1 MRIKNLQLTNWRN
14 HDKFNFDFNGVT
26 ILVGSNASGKT
37 NFLEAI
43 YFLACGRSFRTKDEN
58 LVAWGA
64 DFARISA
71 DIEKK
76 DNKEDLLVVLEK
88 HEKVT
93 KTVKIKEQR
102 VPSSKL
108 LGHLNCV
115 LFTPEEIE
123 LISTLPEA
131 RRRYLNLVIS
141 QIDMNYAYNI
151 IHFRRTLEHRNSLLK
166 RINFGQASPEELEV
180 WDGKFAEYSSFLIEK
195 RTEYVNEIN
204 RFLLKHYQKLSG
216 DAQKLELVYL
226 PSVEPTEGWAGMVLK
241 LTERR
246 SSDILSRVTS
256 IGPHRDDI
264 GFRLDGRNVT
274 EFASRGEFRT
284 VILAL
289 KLAEVDYFESKT
301 GETPVLLLDDV
312 FSELDESRRDLLSQI
327 FVSQQTIVTTTDLD
341 HVSKNVLKNAKVL
354 ELSPTCHP
362 KELGKH
368 AQRREDL
375 GETNE

>member
-1 MRIKNLQLTNWRN
+1 MRIKTLQLTNWRN
-14 HDKFNFDFNGVT
+14 HEKFNFDFNGVT

-43 YFLACGRSFRTKDEN
+43 YYLACGRSFRTKDEN

-64 DFARISA
+64 DFTRISA
-71 DIEKK
+71 DVEKK

-88 HEKVT
+88 HDRIT
-93 KTVKIKEQR
+93 KTVKIKEQC
-102 VPSSKL
+102 VPSGKL

-141 QIDMNYAYNI
+141 QVDINYAYSL

-166 RINFGQASPEELEV
+166 RINFGQASPDELEI
-180 WDGKFAEYSSFLIEK
+180 WDGKFAEYSSLLVEK
-195 RTEYVNEIN
+195 RAEYVTEIN
-204 RFLLKHYQKLSG
+204 KYLSQHYQKLSG
-216 DAQKLELVYL
+216 NKQKLELVYL
-226 PSVEPTEGWAGMVLK
+226 PSVDPTEGWAGIVVR

-246 SSDILSRVTS
+246 PSDILSRVTS

-264 GFRLDGRNVT
+264 AFRLDDKNVT

-289 KLAEVDYFESKT
+289 KLAEVDYFEAKT

-312 FSELDESRRDLLSQI
+312 FSELDKSRRDLLSQI
-327 FVSQQTIVTTTDLD
+327 FMNQQTIVTTTDLD
-341 HVSKNVLKNAKVL
+341 HVSKNILEHAKVL
-354 ELSPTCHP
+354 ELT
-362 KELGKH
+362 
-368 AQRREDL
+368 
-375 GETNE
+375 

>member
-1 MRIKNLQLTNWRN
+1 
-14 HDKFNFDFNGVT
+14 
-26 ILVGSNASGKT
+26 VGSNASGKT

-43 YFLACGRSFRTKDEN
+43 YYLACGRSFRTKDEN
-58 LVAWGA
+58 LIGWEA
-64 DFARISA
+64 DFSRILA
-71 DIEKK
+71 EIEKG
-76 DNKEDLLVVLEK
+76 DSDEDLLVVLEK

-131 RRRYLNLVIS
+131 RRRYLNLTIS
-141 QIDMNYAYNI
+141 QVDINYAYNL
-151 IHFRRTLEHRNSLLK
+151 IHFRRSLEHRNSLLK
-166 RINFGQASPEELEV
+166 RINFGQASPTELEV
-180 WDGKFAEYSSFLIEK
+180 WDGKVAEYASQIIEK
-195 RTEYVNEIN
+195 RAEYVVEIN
-204 RFLLKHYQKLSG
+204 KYLSKHYQELAGKK
-216 DAQKLELVYL
+216 QKLELVYL
-226 PSVEPTEGWAGMVLK
+226 PSVDPTEGWAGMVVK

-246 SSDILSRVTS
+246 ANDILSRVTS

-264 GFRLDGRNVT
+264 AFRLDDRNVT

-289 KLAEVDYFESKT
+289 KLAEVDYFKAKT

-327 FVSQQTIVTTTDLD
+327 FVNQQTIVTTTDLD
-341 HVSKNVLKNAKVL
+341 HVSKNIIEKAKVVTL
-354 ELSPTCHP
+354 
-362 KELGKH
+362 
-368 AQRREDL
+368 
-375 GETNE
+375 

>member
-14 HDKFNFDFNGVT
+14 HEKFQFDFNGVT

-43 YFLACGRSFRTKDEN
+43 YYLACGRSFRTKDEN
-58 LVAWGA
+58 LISWKA
-64 DFARISA
+64 DFSRILA
-71 DIEKK
+71 EIEKK
-76 DNKEDLLVVLEK
+76 DSDEDLLVVLEK

-131 RRRYLNLVIS
+131 RRRYLNLTIS
-141 QIDMNYAYNI
+141 QADINYAYNL
-151 IHFRRTLEHRNSLLK
+151 IHFRRSLEHRNSLLK
-166 RINFGQASPEELEV
+166 RINFGQASEAELEV
-180 WDGKFAEYSSFLIEK
+180 WDGKVAEYASQIIEK
-195 RTEYVNEIN
+195 RAEYVTEIN
-204 RFLLKHYQKLSG
+204 KYLSGHYQKLAG
-216 DAQKLELVYL
+216 KKQKLELIYL
-226 PSVEPTEGWAGMVLK
+226 PSVDPIEGWAGMVVK

-246 SSDILSRVTS
+246 ASDILSRVTS

-264 GFRLDGRNVT
+264 AFRLDGRNVT

-289 KLAEVDYFESKT
+289 KLAEVDYFKAKT

-327 FVSQQTIVTTTDLD
+327 FVNQQTVVTTTDLD
-341 HVSKNVLKNAKVL
+341 HVSKNIMEKAKVVSL
-354 ELSPTCHP
+354 
-362 KELGKH
+362 
-368 AQRREDL
+368 
-375 GETNE
+375 